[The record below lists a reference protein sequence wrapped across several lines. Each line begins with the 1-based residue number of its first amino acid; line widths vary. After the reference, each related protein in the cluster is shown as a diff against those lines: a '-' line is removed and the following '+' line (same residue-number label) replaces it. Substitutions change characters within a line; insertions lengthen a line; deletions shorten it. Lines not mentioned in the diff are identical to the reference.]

1 MSQTKIDRA
10 NRTNRTVRQL
20 RRAIAKRILMWPVT
34 KEAVARHRRGYRGH
48 ESSVLH
54 ATLGGGLK

>member
-1 MSQTKIDRA
+1 VSKIDRA

-34 KEAVARHRRGYRGH
+34 NKAVQRHRRGNRGH
-48 ESSVLH
+48 ESSGY
-54 ATLGGGLK
+54 AK